1 MRRIETYD
9 WWPELVRRKDELSLR
24 ELAERFDVTPG
35 AISAAFRRTGLS
47 RKAAPP
53 GPRIRRKASGGDES
67 LPPEPG
73 EGEEGTVARPGSKD
87 TRILPYARML
97 GQVPDSD
104 VAKKAGVSVRTI
116 ASFRARNAVGGY
128 KGPRKRGADRAPRKS
143 RIDAFAHLVGQ
154 HPDRIVAEK
163 AGVSLNAVRN
173 WRMRHGVPASGR
185 AASDPVHGAVHGG
198 ANGSVQ
204 GTGTGGGHTG
214 TPIGTPAGLGAG
226 SGSYGGYGG
235 GNATSAPSTG
245 TAPRASMPA
254 GGLSGGNG
262 AWKVVAGEGRDGHV
276 RVVVAASLADAASRV
291 EQAGLGKILAL
302 EWIGEVV

>member
-73 EGEEGTVARPGSKD
+73 EGEDGTVARPGSKD

-104 VAKKAGVSVRTI
+104 VARKAGVSVRTI
-116 ASFRARNAVGGY
+116 ASFRARNQVGGY

-185 AASDPVHGAVHGG
+185 AASDPVHG
-198 ANGSVQ
+198 GSPGQ
-204 GTGTGGGHTG
+204 GGGNNNNTG
-214 TPIGTPAGLGAG
+214 TPSGAPVGTAPG

-235 GNATSAPSTG
+235 GNATSSVASQ
-245 TAPRASMPA
+245 TAPRASMPI
-254 GGLSGGNG
+254 GGLSGASG

>member
-9 WWPELVRRKDELSLR
+9 WWPELVSRKDELSLR

-35 AISAAFRRTGLS
+35 AISAAFKRTGLS

-53 GPRIRRKASGGDES
+53 GPRIRRKSSSKGMNGEES

-73 EGEEGTVARPGSKD
+73 EGGEAGATVRPGSKD
-87 TRILPYARML
+87 SRILPYANLL
-97 GQVPDSD
+97 GQVPDSE

-116 ASFRARNAVGGY
+116 ASFRSRNSVGGY

-154 HPDRIVAEK
+154 FPDRVVAEK

-185 AASDPVHGAVHGG
+185 AAADTGFSVDLVSTQTGPSD
-198 ANGSVQ
+198 GS
-204 GTGTGGGHTG
+204 
-214 TPIGTPAGLGAG
+214 
-226 SGSYGGYGG
+226 
-235 GNATSAPSTG
+235 
-245 TAPRASMPA
+245 AS
-254 GGLSGGNG
+254 G
-262 AWKVVAGEGRDGHV
+262 AWKVVTAQGREGLV
-276 RVVVAASLADAASRV
+276 RVVVAGSLADAASRV
-291 EQAGLGKILAL
+291 EKAGLGKIIAL
-302 EWIGEVV
+302 EWIGDVV

>member
-73 EGEEGTVARPGSKD
+73 EGEDGTVARPGSKD

-104 VAKKAGVSVRTI
+104 VARKAGVSVRTI

-185 AASDPVHGAVHGG
+185 AASDPVHGG
-198 ANGSVQ
+198 APVQ
-204 GTGTGGGHTG
+204 GSGNNNVGASGGTSVG
-214 TPIGTPAGLGAG
+214 TAPG

-235 GNATSAPSTG
+235 GNATSSAPAQ
-245 TAPRASMPA
+245 TAPRASMPI
-254 GGLSGGNG
+254 GGLSGASG

>member
-73 EGEEGTVARPGSKD
+73 EGEGEEGTLARPGSKD

-104 VAKKAGVSVRTI
+104 VARKAGVSVRTI
-116 ASFRARNAVGGY
+116 ASFRARNNVGGY

-185 AASDPVHGAVHGG
+185 A
-198 ANGSVQ
+198 GSE
-204 GTGTGGGHTG
+204 TATGGNGVG
-214 TPIGTPAGLGAG
+214 TPSGATAGTTPGN
-226 SGSYGGYGG
+226 GSYGGYGG
-235 GNATSAPSTG
+235 GSTTASSPTRAAMPVGGPSG
-245 TAPRASMPA
+245 A
-254 GGLSGGNG
+254 GG
-262 AWKVVAGEGRDGHV
+262 AWKVVAGEGHGHV

>member
-53 GPRIRRKASGGDES
+53 GPRIRRKASGGDEL

-73 EGEEGTVARPGSKD
+73 EGEEGTTARPGSKD
-87 TRILPYARML
+87 TRILPYLKML

-116 ASFRARNAVGGY
+116 ASFRARNNVGGY

-185 AASDPVHGAVHGG
+185 VASEP
-198 ANGSVQ
+198 
-204 GTGTGGGHTG
+204 
-214 TPIGTPAGLGAG
+214 LGAG
-226 SGSYGGYGG
+226 VPGAVATSHAGTSAVPSTATYGGYSGMAASTARAHPGLPIGG
-235 GNATSAPSTG
+235 MPPGATG
-245 TAPRASMPA
+245 
-254 GGLSGGNG
+254 G

>member
-53 GPRIRRKASGGDES
+53 GPRIRRKASGGDEA

-73 EGEEGTVARPGSKD
+73 EGEDNALARPGSKD
-87 TRILPYARML
+87 TRILPYAKLL

-116 ASFRARNAVGGY
+116 ASFRARNNVGGY

-185 AASDPVHGAVHGG
+185 VASEPIGAGTSPVSAVGTHAATSPMA
-198 ANGSVQ
+198 
-204 GTGTGGGHTG
+204 GTGT
-214 TPIGTPAGLGAG
+214 
-226 SGSYGGYGG
+226 YGGYGG
-235 GNATSAPSTG
+235 IGGLGA
-245 TAPRASMPA
+245 ASQRPLASLPMVGGPVGA
-254 GGLSGGNG
+254 GGG

>member
-73 EGEEGTVARPGSKD
+73 EGEEGTLARPGSKD

-104 VAKKAGVSVRTI
+104 VARKAGVSVRTI
-116 ASFRARNAVGGY
+116 ASFRARNNVGGY

-185 AASDPVHGAVHGG
+185 SGPETAPGG
-198 ANGSVQ
+198 N
-204 GTGTGGGHTG
+204 GTGTPSGATAG
-214 TPIGTPAGLGAG
+214 TTPGN
-226 SGSYGGYGG
+226 GSYGGYGG
-235 GNATSAPSTG
+235 GSVTAASPS
-245 TAPRASMPA
+245 RASMPVGGPSGA
-254 GGLSGGNG
+254 GG
-262 AWKVVAGEGRDGHV
+262 AWKVVAGEGHGHV